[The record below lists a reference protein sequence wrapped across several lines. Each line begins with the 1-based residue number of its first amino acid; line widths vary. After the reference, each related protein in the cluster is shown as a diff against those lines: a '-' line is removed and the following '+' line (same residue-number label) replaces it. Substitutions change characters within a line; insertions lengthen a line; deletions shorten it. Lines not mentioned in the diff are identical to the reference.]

1 MDFYES
7 KSFALWK
14 FFCGSDIIRVEVF
27 GLAKILTD
35 AQREHVLALYF
46 ENGKTAEE
54 ISKMVGISTPT
65 IYKWVNKK
73 KTDDLLTEVGKSSDM
88 AAEEDTAVPALDPK
102 TVGAALENLNRRIK
116 ALEQENL
123 ELRQCNER
131 LRVLVENLVKSF
143 LA

>member
-1 MDFYES
+1 M
-7 KSFALWK
+7 
-14 FFCGSDIIRVEVF
+14 
-27 GLAKILTD
+27 AKILTD